1 MLLICDDKGFIYH
14 QNQRNSNFDFIQY
27 YVNLSST
34 ASFTKVL
41 GIEEGIK
48 CLTDVSFEQY
58 RHLLFALSED
68 VNDDDNDSDSDNDN
82 EGRSYSFSCYN
93 IHS

>member
-1 MLLICDDKGFIYH
+1 M
-14 QNQRNSNFDFIQY
+14 
-27 YVNLSST
+27 SST

-93 IHS
+93 IHSRKSFMFKSLEGEECTTLHIN